1 MKTREANL
9 RAKHEIL
16 NKLDDLF
23 DQWTELEAGNIA
35 PQLIGYID
43 PDLTQEELD
52 MIRKQIGKRIR
63 SIYHL
68 LGFTTGIG
76 E

>member
-1 MKTREANL
+1 MKISEANL
-9 RAKHEIL
+9 RAKYEIL

-23 DQWTELEAGNIA
+23 DQWAELDAESFDTWKITNESNMS
-35 PQLIGYID
+35 
-43 PDLTQEELD
+43 QEEID

-63 SIYHL
+63 SVYHL